1 MTLTEDRLADL
12 LRGIA
17 DGVEPPARGPERV
30 LAAAA
35 AGRPS
40 APGSGRRT
48 RGVALAAMVAAVVL
62 VLGLVA
68 FINGGSTAGPAHVSG
83 FASAS
88 ATTVASAGPELGAA
102 SAAQGVTAAMAAP
115 ATTAGPGMA
124 AAPGA
129 PVVATA
135 AAKVVKTGSL
145 TLQVSAGHVTS
156 SVDTLA
162 TTAAGLGGYV
172 ASTATTNAGGATADV
187 TLRVPSAQFEALLA
201 HAQALGTTMSV
212 STSGQDVTGQ
222 FVDLNARINALEA
235 SRQRYLD
242 ILTHA
247 TTVGDILAVQQQLDG
262 LQTQLEELQG
272 QLNVLTDQTSYGT
285 LTVHVQEPGSA
296 PPHHTTPSGLSAAW
310 QRARRGFTRGAES
323 VIGASGGVAVFL
335 ACVALLAV
343 VARVGWGLARRRL
356 V

>member
-17 DGVEPPARGPERV
+17 DGVEPPAHGPERV

-35 AGRPS
+35 APRRSRARQTAG
-40 APGSGRRT
+40 RT
-48 RGVALAAMVAAVVL
+48 RGLALIAVTAAVVL

-68 FINGGSTAGPAHVSG
+68 FVNGGTSSRPVALGGLSSTPTTAA
-83 FASAS
+83 ASS
-88 ATTVASAGPELGAA
+88 GPELGAGP
-102 SAAQGVTAAMAAP
+102 SAGPGAQGLAGTVAGP
-115 ATTAGPGMA
+115 ATTAGPG
-124 AAPGA
+124 G
-129 PVVATA
+129 PVVPTA

-145 TLQVSAGHVTS
+145 TLQVLAGRVTS
-156 SVDTLA
+156 SVDALA

-172 ASTATTNAGGATADV
+172 ASTATTDAGGPPTADV

-201 HAQALGTTMSV
+201 RAQALGTTMSV
-212 STSGQDVTGQ
+212 ATSGQDVTGQ
-222 FVDLNARINALEA
+222 FVDLNARITALEA

-247 TTVGDILAVQQQLDG
+247 STVGDILAVQQQLDG
-262 LQTQLEELQG
+262 LQSQLEELRG

-285 LTVHVQEPGSA
+285 LTVHLQEPGSS
-296 PPHHTTPSGLSAAW
+296 PHHTAPSGLSAAW
-310 QRARRGFTRGAES
+310 QRARRGFTRGAEA

-335 ACVALLAV
+335 GCVAVLAL